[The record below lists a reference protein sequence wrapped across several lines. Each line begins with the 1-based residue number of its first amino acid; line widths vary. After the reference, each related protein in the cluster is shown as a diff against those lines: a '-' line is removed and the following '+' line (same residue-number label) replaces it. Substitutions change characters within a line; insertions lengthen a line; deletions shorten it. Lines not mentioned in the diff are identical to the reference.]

1 MLKTFSGFYANY
13 MENIDKLQ
21 QFVEPSN
28 TSLNFKEEALDQS
41 IERSRNF
48 LLSIQ
53 NGEGYWVDELEANV
67 TISAE
72 YIFFMH
78 FTDRLDLVKQ
88 DKVVKYLLHQQREDG
103 SWPLFYGGLCDINST
118 VESYMALKMA
128 GLPAEQEEMVRAR
141 QAIFFNGGIKNTRVF
156 TKMFLAMFGQVSWD
170 DCPAVPAE
178 IILLPNWFPFNI
190 YEISSWS
197 RGTVVPLSI
206 VRSFKPVK
214 ELPKGHDVQELF
226 TEKDLNL
233 DFKPNG
239 LPLTKWRNTFIY
251 LDRFIKILGK
261 FSWKPFRKKA
271 LNTAEKWILE
281 HQEDQGDFAGI
292 QPAMFN
298 ALLALHLLGYDKNHP
313 ACVKGMEAVD
323 RFMLEKDGQLWM
335 QACVSPLWDT
345 AICANALL
353 DSGLPND
360 DPALVK
366 AGEWI
371 VSKQVIKRGD
381 WQVKNPDAEPGGWAF
396 EFYNE
401 LYPDTDDT
409 AEILL
414 FLNRVRLTDNRW
426 KLSEC
431 ERAMNWML
439 SMQSKDGG
447 WGAFDLNNDKQVLNE
462 VPFADHKALLDP
474 PTVDVTSRILWMLA
488 KWGFKK
494 EHPQVQRAIE
504 FVKQRQEIDGCWFG
518 RWGVNYIYG
527 TFLALNGLCAIGEN
541 MKTPFIRQAV
551 RWLEDH
557 QNEDGG
563 WGETCQSYKEPSLRG
578 RGQSTASQTAW
589 ALMGLIAADEAQ
601 TLAAEH
607 GARYLIETQK
617 EAGDFSGSWWEN
629 EFTGTGFPIH
639 FFIKYHMYQ
648 HFFPLMALSRYRR
661 YLATAKLSA

>member
-1 MLKTFSGFYANY
+1 MEKSQGVESPQSGEGVNG
-13 MENIDKLQ
+13 
-21 QFVEPSN
+21 
-28 TSLNFKEEALDQS
+28 EALDQS
-41 IERSRNF
+41 IESSQDY
-48 LLSIQ
+48 LLSVQ

-78 FTDRLDLVKQ
+78 FTGRLDPVKQ
-88 DKVVKYLLHQQREDG
+88 DKVVNYLLHKQREDG

-128 GLPAEQEEMVRAR
+128 GLPADREEMVRAR
-141 QAIFFNGGIKNTRVF
+141 QAIFANGGIKKTRVF
-156 TKMFLAMFGQVSWD
+156 TKMFLAMFGQLSWD
-170 DCPAVPAE
+170 DCPAVPVE
-178 IILLPNWFPFNI
+178 IILFPNWFPFNI

-197 RGTVVPLSI
+197 RGTVVPLSV
-206 VRSFKPVK
+206 VRSFEPVH
-214 ELPKGHDVQELF
+214 ELPEGHDVQELF
-226 TEKDLNL
+226 TEKDQDL

-239 LPLTKWRNTFIY
+239 LPFTNWRDTFIY
-251 LDRFIKILGK
+251 LDRFVKFVGK
-261 FSWKPFRKKA
+261 FPFKPLRKKA
-271 LNTAEKWILE
+271 LRKVEEWTLG
-281 HQEDQGDFAGI
+281 HQEDEGDFAGI

-298 ALLALHLLGYDKNHP
+298 ALLALHLLGYPKDHP

-323 RFMLEKDGQLWM
+323 RFMLEKDGRLWM

-353 DSGLPND
+353 DSGMPTD
-360 DPALVK
+360 HPALVR

-371 VSKQVIKRGD
+371 ISKQVTKRGD
-381 WQVKNPDAEPGGWAF
+381 WQVKNPNAEPGGWAF

-414 FLNRVRLTDNRW
+414 FLNRVEITDNRW

-431 ERAMNWML
+431 QRAMDWLL
-439 SMQSKDGG
+439 SMQSKSGG
-447 WGAFDLNNDKQVLNE
+447 WGAFDVDNDKEVLNE

-474 PTVDVTSRILWMLA
+474 ATVDVTSRILWMLA
-488 KWGFKK
+488 KWGFNKQ
-494 EHPQVQRAIE
+494 HPQVKRAVE
-504 FVKQRQEIDGCWFG
+504 FVKERQEIDGCWFG

-527 TFLALNGLCAIGEN
+527 TFLALNGLRAIGED
-541 MKTPFIRQAV
+541 MKDRFSRKAV
-551 RWLEDH
+551 RWLESH

-563 WGETCQSYKEPSLRG
+563 WGETCQSYTEPSLRG
-578 RGQSTASQTAW
+578 RCKSTASQTAW
-589 ALMGLIAADEAQ
+589 ALLGLIAADEAQ
-601 TLAAEH
+601 SSVVER
-607 GARYLIETQK
+607 GVNYLIDTQK
-617 EAGDFSGSWWEN
+617 NSGEFSGSWWED

-648 HFFPLMALSRYRR
+648 HFFPLMALSRYRHER
-661 YLATAKLSA
+661 DAGLNEQ